1 MIYFLKKEIK
11 LMLNEKSLE
20 LLVEACHN
28 DSDILSLI
36 SECLESF
43 EAYHAAVYKLEMYKK
58 IYSTNIKNGEI
69 YRDTVME
76 LDRNRTICHNAVIAN
91 VSILNRLTEMQML
104 DPFYDGIVSEERPH
118 RRNLANEVFE
128 YVEKII
134 KQRD

>member
-1 MIYFLKKEIK
+1 
-11 LMLNEKSLE
+11 MLNEKTLE
-20 LLVEACHN
+20 LLIEAFQN

-36 SECLESF
+36 SECIESF
-43 EAYHAAVYKLEMYKK
+43 ETYHAAVYKLETYKK
-58 IYSTNIKNGEI
+58 IHGRNIKNGEI
-69 YRDTVME
+69 YRDTVTE

-91 VSILNRLTEMQML
+91 VSILNRLSDMQNL

-118 RRNLANEVFE
+118 RRNLANVVFE

>member
-1 MIYFLKKEIK
+1 
-11 LMLNEKSLE
+11 MLNEKTLE
-20 LLVEACHN
+20 LLIEAFQN

-36 SECLESF
+36 SECIESF
-43 EAYHAAVYKLEMYKK
+43 ETYHSAVYKLETYKK
-58 IYSTNIKNGEI
+58 IHGRNIKNGEI
-69 YRDTVME
+69 YRDTVTE

-91 VSILNRLTEMQML
+91 VSILNRLSDMQNL

-118 RRNLANEVFE
+118 RRNLANVVFE